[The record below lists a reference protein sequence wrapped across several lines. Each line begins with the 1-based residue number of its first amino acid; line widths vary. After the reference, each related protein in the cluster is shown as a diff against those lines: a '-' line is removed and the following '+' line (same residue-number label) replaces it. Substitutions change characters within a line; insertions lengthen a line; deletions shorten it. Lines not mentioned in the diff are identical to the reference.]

1 MDKQQTPDASM
12 QSISSIFME
21 FVGQGADQNS
31 EGPKPTGA
39 LKPPPLDTSSSVL
52 ALPSSQHRPV
62 SPRLANRY
70 NNTHERLIKPP
81 ALVVPGTAPNTYTAP
96 SSPPQTP
103 VISTSSFTIGSSP
116 SLSPSTT
123 ADTKITSHKS
133 QPNTSPGSDVVSLKP
148 KTLMK
153 LQELRKRTF
162 RNRCGSY
169 GSEPDLDDRP
179 DEDHQQKKHTGNE
192 YGALKTNTHIDD
204 IRDMRKLLQEEDHQH
219 RMKKAEDA
227 LRKEKQLRALMRTD
241 TVHHLDIAL
250 KDDMGVVLVID
261 SEDDDD
267 AFLEEVYQKP
277 VHGISEEERLLYQ
290 RVREQHTANEQAE
303 DHRTSGRPQNSPVPE
318 GRSLFSQDLMKEFQL
333 RSLHMGNRGKEEAS
347 GEDAQLAVTAASHD
361 EED

>member
-1 MDKQQTPDASM
+1 
-12 QSISSIFME
+12 ME